1 MISFACK
8 YLEILMETKYA
19 TWLSKDARRIE
30 VIDIQY
36 EVDAV
41 EQQNAEAAERD
52 YEASF
57 PGT

>member
-1 MISFACK
+1 MALKRCK
-8 YLEILMETKYA
+8 K
-19 TWLSKDARRIE
+19 RIE

>member
-1 MISFACK
+1 MD
-8 YLEILMETKYA
+8 LLDEIMGKVSV